1 MGIRNIV
8 KEGDEILRKKCR
20 KVEKFDE
27 KLAALLDDMAETMY
41 EANGCGLA
49 GPQVGILRQI
59 AVIDTGDGLI
69 ELINPEIVE
78 RKGEQQETEGCLSLP
93 GQWGVTKRPMWV
105 KVVAQDRNGDWYE
118 YEGEELLARAFCHEI
133 DHLSGILFTDNVLYM
148 VDPEEMKDDE
158 E

>member
-59 AVIDTGDGLI
+59 VVIDTGDGLI

>member
-1 MGIRNIV
+1 MAIRNIV
-8 KEGDEILRKKCR
+8 KEGDDILRKKCR

-27 KLAALLDDMAETMY
+27 KLATLLDDMAETMY

-49 GPQVGILRQI
+49 APQVGILRQI
-59 AVIDTGDGLI
+59 AVIDTSDGII

-105 KVVAQDRNGDWYE
+105 KVAAQDRNGDWYE

-148 VDPEEMKDDE
+148 VDPEDIESE

>member
-59 AVIDTGDGLI
+59 VVIDTGDGLI

-133 DHLSGILFTDNVLYM
+133 DHLSGILFTDNVRYM